1 MWALYYRFFEIA
13 TWTKGPED
21 LPKSTFLLGL
31 VTVGYCLTALMLH
44 GVSGTGV
51 YPQLIL
57 ADLALTGFLLAFLLL
72 LKQAI
77 ARLMQTFT
85 AVMGTA
91 TLINFVFVAPT
102 VTLNQFDES
111 TMPGLLAFTAVL
123 VTVFWQWLIL
133 GHIIHRAI
141 NIDRFFGILIA
152 VVIWFITF
160 DVLRSLYVSLS
171 EGVV

>member
-31 VTVGYCLTALMLH
+31 VTIGYCLTAFLLH
-44 GVSGTGV
+44 GLSGTGV
-51 YPQLIL
+51 YPQLVL
-57 ADLALTGFLLAFLLL
+57 ADLALTGLLLAFLLL
-72 LKQAI
+72 LRRVM
-77 ARLMQTFT
+77 ARLVQTFT
-85 AVMGTA
+85 AVLGTA

-102 VTLNQFDES
+102 VTLKQFDET
-111 TMPGLLAFTAVL
+111 TMPGFLASTAIL

-141 NIDRFFGILIA
+141 NIDRVFGIVIA
-152 VVIWFITF
+152 VIIWFTTF
-160 DVLRSLYVSLS
+160 KVLRDLYISFS
-171 EGVV
+171 EGGV